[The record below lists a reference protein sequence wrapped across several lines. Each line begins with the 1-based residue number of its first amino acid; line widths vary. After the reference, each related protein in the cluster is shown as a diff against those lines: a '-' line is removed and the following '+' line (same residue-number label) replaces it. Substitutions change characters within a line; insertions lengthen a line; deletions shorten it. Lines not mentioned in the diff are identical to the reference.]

1 VENHTSLYVMLEKKY
16 GPSRMFGQNRDSYGN
31 NIVGWVRP
39 AGAISVNDEIGKDQ
53 DVILVWMSKQKF
65 MRKVLG
71 R

>member
-1 VENHTSLYVMLEKKY
+1 
-16 GPSRMFGQNRDSYGN
+16 MFGQNRDSYGN